1 MSKAASIEEI
11 FPLSPLQK
19 GLLFHTLFEPSEA
32 VYFEQL
38 TCELHGRFDE
48 AAFAET
54 WRLLVSRH
62 PILRTAFVWKGQR
75 EPVQVVHRTLE
86 MPWRKED
93 WRTFSPAQ
101 QAEKLTAFLAED
113 RKRGFEPNRAPLMRL
128 ATLRLSETVWQLVWS
143 HHHLLLDG
151 WSLPLLLREFGVAY
165 AAFSTGQTPALPPA
179 RPFGAYLQWLQ
190 KRDASRDEHFWREQL
205 RGFSVPTPL
214 TVDKPGP
221 AGKVHEV
228 IDFAIDETDTAR
240 LQQIAREQQVTLNTL
255 SQGAYALVLSRY
267 ASAEDVV
274 FGVTVSGRPADLN
287 GVENIVGLFI
297 NTLPLRVTVTDDAEA
312 GPWLRAL
319 QERQV
324 ALQEHGHA
332 ALSDIQ
338 GWSAVPR
345 GQQLFESLF
354 VFINY
359 PVDSALSNRFGD
371 LEPRQVHFVEQT
383 SYPLTIDVLPGPRLT
398 LRTSFDT
405 ARFDRETVLRL
416 LGHIR
421 QALLSLGRPG
431 VKLGQIEL
439 VAGAERAALL
449 AASTPTAP
457 VEDLRDG
464 SLHAWFAR
472 QAATTPDGIALSSE
486 SGTLTY
492 AELDRAANAIAHRLR
507 GLGVQRGTLVGLFLE
522 RDAPLLVGLLGILK
536 AGGAYLP
543 LDPIYPDDRLD
554 YTIED
559 SAIPVIITSSELSA
573 RLSNPMVMRLELDAG
588 CLFPAEGEEC
598 SPLPVV
604 NSPEDPA
611 YVIYT
616 SGSTGRPK
624 GCIVTHRNVLRLF
637 TATEVWYDFNPSDVW
652 TFFHSAAFDFS
663 VWEIWGALLYGG
675 RLVVV
680 PYFTSREPSAFCD
693 LLIRERVTILNQT
706 PSAFRQLMKA
716 EEQVADP
723 RALSLRY
730 VIFGGEALEFAS
742 LRSWFERHGD
752 TQPQLVNMYGITETT
767 VFTTYRPLRQ
777 ADAYEGRGSL
787 IGKPII
793 DTPLLVLD
801 SRGHLCPIGVP
812 GELNVAG
819 ISLAVGYL
827 NRPELTAQRFVPDP
841 HGVSANGKLYRSG
854 DLARRLADGDLDYL
868 GRIDDQVKIRGFRI
882 ELGEI
887 ENVLLMHPEVREAV
901 VLARADSPG
910 AEKRLV
916 AYVVPRGDE
925 RLTVDGMRDQL
936 LTRLPEYMVPS
947 SLVVLDAFPLTAN
960 GKIDRRALPEP
971 SGLLADVSAE
981 HVEPRTERERILA
994 EIWSTT
1000 LGVERV
1006 GVTAS
1011 YFALGGDS
1019 IMGITVCSR
1028 ARERGIEF
1036 SLQDLFEKQTIAAL
1050 AAETD
1055 GAESGAAGFAT
1066 SVAPT
1071 EAASG
1076 APASAS
1082 SPKAEAASLAP
1093 FALLSAGDR
1102 ARLPGGIE
1110 DAYPV
1115 TRLQAGMLFHSQS
1128 DSGGAL
1134 YHDVF
1139 SHHLRGPL
1147 DLGALQQELDALV
1160 QRHAVL
1166 RTSFDLATFS
1176 EPLQIVHA
1184 QARWP
1189 LVSGDLAHLAP
1200 AAQEEWLDRF
1210 VHDEAQRAFDWSR
1223 PPLVRAYVHRR
1234 GPDEFQFT
1242 LALHHAIVDGW
1253 TLASLLTELFQHYL
1267 ARIGK
1272 GDAPV
1277 PAPAI
1282 PVAYRDYVALERAAL
1297 ADAATRRFWE
1307 QALEGAEL
1315 LELPRPGPGGSPRP
1329 GMVQRPLAIPAA
1341 LSTALTRVAEGLGV
1355 PLKSVLLAAHAR
1367 VLAALGGNHDV
1378 VTGLVTNGRP
1388 EVAGAER
1395 IAGLFLNTVPFRVR
1409 LEQVTSWTDL
1419 VRAVFAAETALLPH
1433 RRLPLAE
1440 IQKRQ
1445 GGAPLFATDFNF
1457 VHFHVYDALGG
1468 LSALERLGTRAREET
1483 NFTIAVNFGVDPKD
1497 GSLGGMAACSAE
1509 ALDARLIEAL
1519 PVLFRRVLEAIAE
1532 APTAEWR
1539 SLPLLTAPQRA
1550 AAFQEAVGESVDFAE
1565 DGRSLAALVSAQ
1577 VARTPQAPAVVSERE
1592 TLSYAELERRANQ
1605 LAHWLCRRGVRRDDR
1620 VAIALERSTDL
1631 VVALLGVLKAGA
1643 AYVPIDPSYPA
1654 GRVAEMVSD
1663 STARLVLAET
1673 RAIATGAV
1681 EWRSVWPE
1689 IAREATTAPTID
1701 ISPAQLAYVIFTS
1714 GSTGRPKGVAVS
1726 HSAIVNHMAWMQA
1739 TFPLSAA
1746 DAVLQKT
1753 PVSFDASVWEFWAP
1767 LLAGARLVMARPG
1780 GQHDPAYLAEAV
1792 RAHGITVLQLVP
1804 SVLDF
1809 FIEEAV
1815 RGGGSRLRRV
1825 FSGGEALRSATRDR
1839 FLTALPEVDLINL
1852 YGPAEA
1858 TIDAT
1863 FARCAAEGE
1872 VSLGAPVANAE
1883 VYLLGPDLEPVLPGV
1898 AGELCIG
1905 GALLARGYLGQA
1917 ALTAERFIPHPFS
1930 PVPGAR
1936 LYRTGDLARRGEDG
1950 RLYFIGRRD
1959 GQIKVRGQRVELGE
1973 LESRLAVLPDVAAAA
1988 AAVHEAASGGRQ
2000 IVAYV
2005 VAPTAFAEA
2014 EALASLRAILPDAL
2028 MPTRIVRLDRMPLTP
2043 GGKLD
2048 RRALPAPEVE
2058 AVSSRGARTAPRT
2071 DAERAVAQAW
2081 CRTLAVREAFLE
2093 DDFFHAG
2100 GDSILSLRLVS
2111 LLAQAG
2117 WRLGAADVFGSPTL
2131 AGLAARLRP
2140 LSATTA
2146 DLQYDAADVPL
2157 TPIQRE
2163 FFALGAPTPG
2173 YWNQAVAVTTRP
2185 EVGFAALRDA
2195 WRAVLTRHAAFRLRF
2210 ERSGQAWRQRLVEVA
2225 DAIPDLAEVK
2235 APAPGAAAMAA
2246 AMAREA
2252 AALQRSLQL
2261 ESGPVVRACW
2271 IAGSAGERGRLIA
2284 VAHHLVIDA
2293 VSWRIIFADVASALL
2308 GEAVPPVAVPFPAWA
2323 AAGARRDFSAARDF
2337 WRSEAARKAAALPS
2351 DVAAG
2356 VADNRESEAGSVSVI
2371 LPRMETV
2378 RLLERSGVRA
2388 RSRIDEMLLSALL
2401 AAVQEWT
2408 ARTTVRVNLESHGR
2422 DALGET
2428 IDVSRTVGWFT
2439 ALYPVTLETTPDA
2452 TPAERL
2458 ADVKERVRAAT
2469 AHGPAYGWLRHGA
2482 GGEALAAPA
2491 EISFNYLGRLDLALE
2506 AEGPFAPAAEPIG
2519 PDHSPDSPRAHALD
2533 ITAAVGN
2540 EGLRIECAFGT
2551 RRHRRETIERL
2562 LARMLRELHDLAAQL
2577 ADDAGGRWTPA
2588 PSDFPLAR
2596 LDRPQLA
2603 ALLAERADVEDVWTL
2618 APLQEGMLVHALH
2631 EGVAGV
2637 YTQQLVIEIAGEMDE
2652 SRLRAAWQQ
2661 VMRRHSI
2668 LRVAFAW
2675 DGLAE
2680 PRQVVASSLE
2690 VDWTTQDW
2698 STRPAG
2704 DREAAWADWLEQDR
2718 RRGFDLSHAPLWRV
2732 AWCRFGPATGRLVFT
2747 HHHLLLDGWSLPLLL
2762 RDLKLAWSRQPLPPG
2777 ASYRDFVAWLARR
2790 EPAVAEAFWRRTLA
2804 GVSEAPPL
2812 RLGEPPT
2819 RPAPAGVS
2827 HASARVVLE
2836 GAEHAALLRFVRQS
2850 GLTLSTCVQA
2860 AWGLVLGR
2868 HLGVDEAVIGVVVSG
2883 RPEDLA
2889 GVDGIVGLF
2898 INTLPI
2904 RVPVVAPETV
2914 RAWLRRLQDSSVGL
2928 RAHQSSRLVDV
2939 LGWSGLPRGRALFE
2953 TALVF
2958 ENYPLGAAEEG
2969 TAEGLRFGRI
2979 SAHEQTNFP
2988 LTIYAEPGEQLVLR
3002 FDYAVDRFTD
3012 GAIRSV
3018 AEQMRQ
3024 VLAQLAVE
3032 AERPVAAVSLV
3043 APDESQRLAAMGD
3056 FHPRDGWDRRAVHQ
3070 RVAEQAQRSPNAAA
3084 IVACGM
3090 DGAEA
3095 ASLTRGDLEV
3105 RAGKLAQVLAARGAG
3120 PGRLVGVCLERS
3132 PEMVVALLA
3141 ILKTGA
3147 AYVPLDPG
3155 FPLARLQAMQEESG
3169 LTLVVTEQAQAAR
3182 AGLFPARVQR
3192 VLVDAEAF
3200 AIAAAPVWATPHE
3213 SQPDELAYVIFT
3225 SGSTGRPKGV
3235 QVTHGALANF
3245 LGHFAESPGMT
3256 EKDVILAVTTL
3267 SFDIAGLELFL
3278 PLVTGAR
3285 LALASRETAADASRL
3300 GAALVRSGA
3309 TILQATPAT
3318 WRLLLAAEWRPPVKL
3333 QAWCGGE
3340 AMPGDLAA
3348 ALLERGCELWNLY
3361 GPTETTIWSTTRRV
3375 TAAADATFVGAP
3387 IAHTLV
3393 RILDAGL
3400 HPVPI
3405 GVAGQLFIGG
3415 DGLARGYLGRPDLT
3429 AERFVPDPFG
3439 VPGSR
3444 LYATGDLVRRTT
3456 AGEIEFLGRI
3466 DQQVKLRGFR
3476 IELAEIETAMREYV
3490 GVTGAAV
3497 ALREDRPG
3505 DKRLVGYLVASPA
3518 PDLVALRAALRDR
3531 LPDYMVPA
3539 TFVLLSQL
3547 PLTPNGKLDRRALPV
3562 PAEDALSPD
3571 FVAPRDDVEKAI
3583 AAVMQEILG
3592 AARVGATD
3600 NFFDLGGHSLLA
3612 AQVLARVR
3620 QVFQIELPLRVF
3632 FETATPERIARA
3644 LVAAETA
3651 PGRARRTAQVWLQV
3665 RALSPE
3671 DRARLLA
3678 QRRSP
3683 NS

>member
-1 MSKAASIEEI
+1 MIKAASIEEI

-93 WRTFSPAQ
+93 WREFTPAQ
-101 QAEKLTAFLAED
+101 QAEKLKDFLADD

-165 AAFSTGQTPALPPA
+165 GAFSTGRSPALPPA

-190 KRDASRDEHFWREQL
+190 KRDASRDEQFWRDQL

-228 IDFAIDETDTAR
+228 IDFAIDEADTAR
-240 LQQIAREQQVTLNTL
+240 LQQIARDHQVTLNTL

-267 ASAEDVV
+267 ASTEDVI
-274 FGVTVSGRPADLN
+274 FGVTVSGRPADLA

-319 QERQV
+319 QDRQV

-338 GWSAVPR
+338 GWSSVPR

-359 PVDSALSNRFGD
+359 PVDSALSHRFGD

-383 SYPLTIDVLPGPRLT
+383 SYPLTIDVLPGPKLT

-431 VKLGQIEL
+431 IQLGQIEL

-449 AASTPTAP
+449 AASTPPAP

-464 SLHAWFAR
+464 SLHAWFVR

-492 AELDRAANAIAHRLR
+492 AELDRASNAIAHRLR
-507 GLGVQRGTLVGLFLE
+507 GFGVQRGTLVGLFLE

-559 SAIPVIITSSELSA
+559 SAIPVIITSSELSS
-573 RLSNPMVMRLELDAG
+573 RLSNPMVMRLELDAS
-588 CLFPAEGEEC
+588 CLHPAEGEDC

-637 TATEVWYDFNPSDVW
+637 TATEVWYDFNPRDVW

-680 PYFTSREPSAFCD
+680 PYFTSREPAAFCD

-706 PSAFRQLMKA
+706 PSAFRQLMKV
-716 EEQVADP
+716 EEQVPDA

-801 SRGHLCPIGVP
+801 TRGHLCPIGVP

-819 ISLAVGYL
+819 VSLAVGYL

-887 ENVLLMHPEVREAV
+887 ENVLLMHPDVREAV

-916 AYVVPRGDE
+916 AYVVPRGEE
-925 RLTVDGMRDQL
+925 RLTVDVMRDHL

-947 SLVVLDAFPLTAN
+947 ALVVLDSFPLTAN

-1000 LGVERV
+1000 LGVDRV

-1036 SLQDLFEKQTIAAL
+1036 SLQDLFEKQTVAAL
-1050 AAETD
+1050 AAEPETARAD
-1055 GAESGAAGFAT
+1055 GHSAT
-1066 SVAPT
+1066 TGSMAPT
-1071 EAASG
+1071 TAVGNAASVVSA
-1076 APASAS
+1076 APGV
-1082 SPKAEAASLAP
+1082 ESLAP

-1128 DSGGAL
+1128 DAGGAL

-1147 DLGALQQELDALV
+1147 DLGALQLELDALV

-1166 RTSFDLATFS
+1166 RTSFDLATFA
-1176 EPLQIVHA
+1176 EPLQLVHS

-1189 LVSGDLAHLAP
+1189 LVSGDLAHLSAV
-1200 AAQEEWLDRF
+1200 AQEEWLDRF

-1272 GDAPV
+1272 GDAP
-1277 PAPAI
+1277 PALPAI
-1282 PVAYRDYVALERAAL
+1282 PVGYRDYVALERGAL
-1297 ADAATRRFWE
+1297 ADATTRHFWE
-1307 QALEGAEL
+1307 QTLEGAEL
-1315 LELPRPGPGGSPRP
+1315 LDLPRPGPGSASRA
-1329 GMVQRPLAIPAA
+1329 GMVQRPLVIPSA
-1341 LSTALTRVAEGLGV
+1341 LSASLTRVAEGLGV
-1355 PLKSVLLAAHAR
+1355 PLKSVLLTAHAR
-1367 VLAALGGNHDV
+1367 VLAALGGSHDV

-1395 IAGLFLNTVPFRVR
+1395 IAGLFLNTVPFRAR
-1409 LEQVTSWTDL
+1409 LDEATTWADL
-1419 VRAVFAAETALLPH
+1419 VRSVFAAETALLPH

-1497 GSLGGMAACSAE
+1497 GSLGGVAACSGE
-1509 ALDARLIEAL
+1509 ALDARLIEAI
-1519 PVLFRRVLEAIAE
+1519 PALFSRVLEAIAE
-1532 APTAEWR
+1532 TPTSPWR
-1539 SLPLLTAPQRA
+1539 SLSLLPAPQRVATLLDA
-1550 AAFQEAVGESVDFAE
+1550 AGESVDFVE
-1565 DGRSLAALVSAQ
+1565 EGRSLAALISAQ
-1577 VARTPQAPAVVSERE
+1577 VAQTPQAPAVVSEHE
-1592 TLSYAELERRANQ
+1592 TLEYAELERRANQ
-1605 LAHWLCRRGVRRDDR
+1605 VAHWLRRRGVGRDDR
-1620 VAIALERSTDL
+1620 VAVALERSTDL
-1631 VVALLGVLKAGA
+1631 VVALLGVMKAGA
-1643 AYVPIDPSYPA
+1643 AYVPIDPTYPA
-1654 GRVAEMVSD
+1654 GRVAEMLSD
-1663 STARLVLAET
+1663 SAARLVLAEMD
-1673 RAIATGAV
+1673 ALAPGAV
-1681 EWRSVWPE
+1681 EWRSAWRE
-1689 IAREATTAPTID
+1689 MMREAATSPVVE
-1701 ISPAQLAYVIFTS
+1701 ISPDQLAYVIFTS

-1726 HSAIVNHMAWMQA
+1726 HAAIVNHMAWMQA

-1792 RAHGITVLQLVP
+1792 RLHGVTVLQLVP

-1815 RGGGSRLRRV
+1815 RAGVSPLRRV
-1825 FSGGEALRSATRDR
+1825 FSGGEALRSSTRDR
-1839 FLTALPEVDLINL
+1839 FLTALPEVALINL

-1863 FARCAAEGE
+1863 FERCDSKGE
-1872 VSLGAPVANAE
+1872 VSLGTPVANAE
-1883 VYLLGPDLEPVLPGV
+1883 VYLLDPDLEPVLPGV

-1905 GALLARGYLGQA
+1905 GVLLARGYLGQA

-1950 RLYFIGRRD
+1950 RLYFVGRRD
-1959 GQIKVRGQRVELGE
+1959 GQIKIRGQRVELGE
-1973 LESRLAVLPDVAAAA
+1973 LESRLASLPGVASAA
-1988 AAVHEAASGGRQ
+1988 AAVREGASGARQ

-2005 VAPTAFAEA
+2005 VVSATFAEA
-2014 EALASLRAILPDAL
+2014 EALAALRSVLPDVLIPA
-2028 MPTRIVRLDRMPLTP
+2028 RVIRLDRLPLTP

-2048 RRALPAPEVE
+2048 RRALPVPEAE
-2058 AVSSRGARTAPRT
+2058 AITGRGERTAPRSE
-2071 DAERAVAQAW
+2071 AERAVAQAW

-2093 DDFFHAG
+2093 DNFFAAG

-2117 WRLGAADVFGSPTL
+2117 WRLGAGDVFISPTL
-2131 AGLAARLRP
+2131 AGLAALVRP
-2140 LSATTA
+2140 LSAATA

-2195 WRAVLTRHAAFRLRF
+2195 WRAVLSRHAAFRLRF
-2210 ERSGQAWRQRLVEVA
+2210 ERTGGGWRQRLVEGA
-2225 DAIPDLAEVK
+2225 GAIPDLVEVK
-2235 APAPGAAAMAA
+2235 VPVAGPVAMAA

-2252 AALQRSLQL
+2252 AALQRSLHL
-2261 ESGPVVRACW
+2261 DSGPVVRACW
-2271 IAGSAGERGRLIA
+2271 IPGSAGERGRLIA
-2284 VAHHLVIDA
+2284 VAHHLVVDA
-2293 VSWRIIFADVASALL
+2293 VSWRILFADVASALL
-2308 GEAVPPVAVPFPAWA
+2308 GEAVPPVVVPFPAWA
-2323 AAGARRDFSAARDF
+2323 AAGARRDFSAAREF
-2337 WRSEAARKAAALPS
+2337 WRSEAARVPGTLPS
-2351 DVAAG
+2351 DLTED
-2356 VADNRESEAGSVSVI
+2356 VADNREADASSVSVT
-2371 LPRMETV
+2371 LPRAETM
-2378 RLLERSGVRA
+2378 RLVERSGVRA

-2408 ARTTVRVNLESHGR
+2408 GRPAVRVNLESHGR
-2422 DALGET
+2422 DALDET

-2439 ALYPVTLETTPDA
+2439 ALYPVTLETAADA
-2452 TPAERL
+2452 TPSERL

-2469 AHGPAYGWLRHGA
+2469 AHGPAYGWLRHGP
-2482 GGEALAAPA
+2482 GGDALAATA

-2506 AEGPFAPAAEPIG
+2506 AEGPFAPATEPIG

-2533 ITAAVGN
+2533 FTAAVGH
-2540 EGLRIECAFGT
+2540 EGLRIECFFGT
-2551 RRHRRETIERL
+2551 RRHQRATLDRL
-2562 LARMLRELHDLAAQL
+2562 LARMLQELSTLAAQL
-2577 ADDAGGRWTPA
+2577 ADGATARWSPA

-2596 LDRPQLA
+2596 LDRPQIATLV
-2603 ALLAERADVEDVWTL
+2603 AERGEVEDVWTL
-2618 APLQEGMLVHALH
+2618 SPLQEGMLVHALH

-2652 SRLRAAWQQ
+2652 SRLRAAWQE

-2675 DGLAE
+2675 EGLPA
-2680 PRQVVASSLE
+2680 PRQVVASALDL
-2690 VDWTTQDW
+2690 DWTTSDW
-2698 STRPAG
+2698 SGRPAAE
-2704 DREAAWADWLEQDR
+2704 RESAWTAWLDEDR
-2718 RRGFDLSHAPLWRV
+2718 RRGFDLSRAPLWRV
-2732 AWCRFGPATGRLVFT
+2732 AWCRFGATTGRLVFT

-2762 RDLKLAWSRQPLPPG
+2762 RDLKLAWSRRALPAG

-2790 EPAVAEAFWRRTLA
+2790 EPAAAESFWRRYLA
-2804 GVSEAPPL
+2804 GVTEAPPL
-2812 RLGEPPT
+2812 RLGEPPV
-2819 RPAPAGVS
+2819 APAASGVT
-2827 HASARVVLE
+2827 HASAKVVLQ
-2836 GAEHAALLRFVRQS
+2836 GAEHAALLRFARQS

-2883 RPEDLA
+2883 RPEDLP

-2904 RVPVVAPETV
+2904 RVPAASHASV
-2914 RAWLRRLQDSSVGL
+2914 RTWLRRLQDDSVGL

-2969 TAEGLRFGRI
+2969 AAEGLRFGRI
-2979 SAHEQTNFP
+2979 SAHEQTHFP
-2988 LTIYAEPGEQLVLR
+2988 LTVYAEPGEHLVLR
-3002 FDYAVDRFTD
+3002 LDYAVDRFTE
-3012 GAIRSV
+3012 GTIRAV
-3018 AEQMRQ
+3018 AEHLRQ
-3024 VLAQLAVE
+3024 ILATLAME
-3032 AERPVAAVSLV
+3032 ADRPVGALSLV
-3043 APDESQRLAAMGD
+3043 AADEARRLAMAGD
-3056 FHPRDGWDRRAVHQ
+3056 FLPRAGWDRRPVHL
-3070 RVAEQAQRSPNAAA
+3070 RVAEQAQRAPDAPS
-3084 IVACGM
+3084 IVPCGTS
-3090 DGAEA
+3090 GAEA
-3095 ASLTRGDLEV
+3095 AGLTRGELEE
-3105 RAGKLAQVLAARGAG
+3105 RAARLAHLLAARGAG
-3120 PGRLVGVCLERS
+3120 PGQLVGVCLERS

-3141 ILKTGA
+3141 ILQTGA

-3155 FPLARLQAMQEESG
+3155 FPLARLQVMQEESG
-3169 LTLVVTEQAQAAR
+3169 LRLVVTETAQADR
-3182 AGLFPARVQR
+3182 AGLFPAGVQCVR
-3192 VLVDAEAF
+3192 LDAEASTLAKASVRF
-3200 AIAAAPVWATPHE
+3200 AAHP
-3213 SQPDELAYVIFT
+3213 SRSDELAYVIFT

-3245 LGHFAESPGMT
+3245 LSHFAESPGLS
-3256 EKDVILAVTTL
+3256 EKDTILAVTTL

-3285 LALASRETAADASRL
+3285 LAVASRETAADATRL
-3300 GAALVRSGA
+3300 TAALARSGA

-3318 WRLLLAAEWRPPVKL
+3318 WRLLLAADWRPQTRL

-3340 AMPGDLAA
+3340 AMPSDLAA
-3348 ALLERGCELWNLY
+3348 DLLERGCDLWNLY
-3361 GPTETTIWSTTRRV
+3361 GPTETTIWSTTRRI
-3375 TAAADATFVGAP
+3375 TAAAEAAFVGAP
-3387 IAHTLV
+3387 LAHTTV
-3393 RILDAGL
+3393 RILDAGFN
-3400 HPVPI
+3400 PVPA

-3415 DGLARGYLGRPDLT
+3415 EGLARGYLGRPDLT
-3429 AERFVPDPFG
+3429 AERFVPDPLG
-3439 VPGSR
+3439 APGSR
-3444 LYATGDLVRRTT
+3444 LYATGDLVRRT
-3456 AGEIEFLGRI
+3456 AADELEFLGRI

-3476 IELAEIETAMREYV
+3476 IELAEIEAALRQHP

-3505 DKRLVGYLVASPA
+3505 EKRLVAYLVAEPL
-3518 PDLVALRAALRDR
+3518 PDLVALRGALRER
-3531 LPDYMVPA
+3531 LPDYMIPA
-3539 TFVLLSQL
+3539 AFVTLTQL
-3547 PLTPNGKLDRRALPV
+3547 PLTPNGKLDRRALPA
-3562 PAEDALSPD
+3562 PAADALTSE
-3571 FVAPRDDVEKAI
+3571 FVAPRDDIEKAV
-3583 AAVMQEILG
+3583 AAAMQEILG
-3592 AARVGATD
+3592 VARVGAND

-3612 AQVLARVR
+3612 AQVLARLR

-3632 FETATPERIARA
+3632 FETATPERLAQA
-3644 LVAAETA
+3644 LVAAESA

-3671 DRARLLA
+3671 ERARLLA
-3678 QRRSP
+3678 QRRGT

>member
-38 TCELHGRFDE
+38 TCELHGRFDQ

-86 MPWRKED
+86 MPWRQED
-93 WRTFSPAQ
+93 WREFSPAQ
-101 QAEKLTAFLAED
+101 QAEKLAAFLADD

-190 KRDASRDEHFWREQL
+190 KRDASRDEQFWREQL

-228 IDFAIDETDTAR
+228 IDFAIDEADTAR
-240 LQQIAREQQVTLNTL
+240 LQQIARDQQVTLNTL

-274 FGVTVSGRPADLN
+274 FGVTVSGRPADLA

-405 ARFDRETVLRL
+405 ARFDRDTVLRL

-449 AASTPTAP
+449 ALSTPPAP

-464 SLHAWFAR
+464 SLHAWFTR

-573 RLSNPMVMRLELDAG
+573 RLSNPMVMRLELDAA

-637 TATEVWYDFNPSDVW
+637 TATEVWYDFNPTDVW

-723 RALSLRY
+723 HALSLRY

-767 VFTTYRPLRQ
+767 VFTTYRPLRK

-801 SRGHLCPIGVP
+801 GRGHLCPIGVP

-916 AYVVPRGDE
+916 AYVVPRGEE
-925 RLTVDGMRDQL
+925 RLTVDLMRDHL

-947 SLVVLDAFPLTAN
+947 ALVVLDAFPLTAN

-1000 LGVERV
+1000 LGVDRV

-1036 SLQDLFEKQTIAAL
+1036 SLQDLFEKQTVAAL
-1050 AAETD
+1050 AAEPD
-1055 GAESGAAGFAT
+1055 GVESAAAAAPAQ
-1066 SVAPT
+1066 VAFG
-1071 EAASG
+1071 EAA
-1076 APASAS
+1076 APVAG
-1082 SPKAEAASLAP
+1082 SPRTGEASLAP

-1102 ARLPGGIE
+1102 ARLPGGLE

-1176 EPLQIVHA
+1176 EPLQLVHA

-1253 TLASLLTELFQHYL
+1253 TLASLLTELFQNYL

-1272 GDAPV
+1272 GDAPAV
-1277 PAPAI
+1277 APAI
-1282 PVAYRDYVALERAAL
+1282 PVGYRDYVALERAAL
-1297 ADAATRRFWE
+1297 ADAGTRRFWE

-1315 LELPRPGPGGSPRP
+1315 LDLPRPGPGSSSRL
-1329 GMVQRPLAIPAA
+1329 GMVQRPLVMSAA
-1341 LSTALTRVAEGLGV
+1341 LSAALTRVAEGLGV
-1355 PLKSVLLAAHAR
+1355 PLKSVLLTAHAR
-1367 VLAALGGNHDV
+1367 VLAALGGSHDV

-1395 IAGLFLNTVPFRVR
+1395 IAGLFLNTVPFRVQ
-1409 LEQVTSWTDL
+1409 LEHAASWADL

-1497 GSLGGMAACSAE
+1497 GSLGGVAACSGE
-1509 ALDARLIEAL
+1509 ALDARLIEAI
-1519 PVLFRRVLEAIAE
+1519 PGLFRRVLEAIAE
-1532 APTAEWR
+1532 APASEWR
-1539 SLPLLTAPQRA
+1539 ALPLLAGPQRA
-1550 AAFQEAVGESVDFAE
+1550 GVFLESLGESVDFAE
-1565 DGRSLAALVSAQ
+1565 EGRSLAALVSAQ
-1577 VARTPQAPAVVSERE
+1577 VARSPQAPAVVSERE
-1592 TLSYAELERRANQ
+1592 TVTYAELERRANQ
-1605 LAHWLCRRGVRRDDR
+1605 LAHWLRRRGVRHDDR
-1620 VAIALERSTDL
+1620 VAVALERSTDL

-1643 AYVPIDPSYPA
+1643 AYVPIDPAYPA
-1654 GRVAEMVSD
+1654 ARVAEMLQD
-1663 STARLVLAET
+1663 SASKLVLAET
-1673 RAIATGAV
+1673 SALASGAV

-1689 IAREATTAPTID
+1689 IAREATAAPAIE

-1714 GSTGRPKGVAVS
+1714 GSTGRPKGVAVP
-1726 HSAIVNHMAWMQA
+1726 HAAIVNHMAWMQA
-1739 TFPLSAA
+1739 TFPVSAA

-1792 RAHGITVLQLVP
+1792 RMHGVTVLQLVP

-1809 FIEEAV
+1809 FIEEVV
-1815 RGGGSRLRRV
+1815 RGGVPRLRRV
-1825 FSGGEALRSATRDR
+1825 FSGGEALRSSTRDR
-1839 FLTALPEVDLINL
+1839 FLTALPEVELVNL

-1863 FARCAAEGE
+1863 FARCAPEGE

-1917 ALTAERFIPHPFS
+1917 MLTAERFIPHPFS
-1930 PVPGAR
+1930 SVPGAR

-1950 RLYFIGRRD
+1950 GLYFVGRRD
-1959 GQIKVRGQRVELGE
+1959 GQVKIRGQRVELGE
-1973 LESRLAVLPDVAAAA
+1973 LESRLAVLSGVTAAA
-1988 AAVHEAASGGRQ
+1988 AAVREGTSGARQ

-2005 VAPTAFAEA
+2005 VAPAPFAENDA
-2014 EALASLRAILPDAL
+2014 IASLRAVLPDAL
-2028 MPTRIVRLDRMPLTP
+2028 IPARVVRLDRIPLTP

-2048 RRALPAPEVE
+2048 RRALPAPEAEVVTE
-2058 AVSSRGARTAPRT
+2058 RGNRTAPRT
-2071 DAERAVAQAW
+2071 EAERAVAQAW

-2093 DDFFHAG
+2093 DDFFQAG

-2117 WRLGAADVFGSPTL
+2117 WRLGAGDVFSSPTL
-2131 AGLAARLRP
+2131 AGLAARVRPVGAAAGELR
-2140 LSATTA
+2140 
-2146 DLQYDAADVPL
+2146 YDAADIPL

-2210 ERSGQAWRQRLVEVA
+2210 ARTGQGWTQRLVEVA
-2225 DAIPDLAEVK
+2225 DAIPDLVEVK
-2235 APAPGAAAMAA
+2235 TPAPGAAAMAA
-2246 AMAREA
+2246 AMTREA

-2271 IAGSAGERGRLIA
+2271 IAGGPGERGRLIA
-2284 VAHHLVIDA
+2284 VAHHLVVDA

-2308 GEAVPPVAVPFPAWA
+2308 GEGVPTVAVPFPAWA
-2323 AAGARRDFSAARDF
+2323 AAGARWDFSAARDF
-2337 WRSEAARKAAALPS
+2337 WRSEAARTAVTVPS
-2351 DVAAG
+2351 DGAAD
-2356 VADNRESEAGSVSVI
+2356 AAENREADAASVSVM
-2371 LPRMETV
+2371 LPRAETL
-2378 RLLERSGVRA
+2378 RLIERSGVRA
-2388 RSRIDEMLLSALL
+2388 RSRMDEMLLSALL

-2408 ARTTVRVNLESHGR
+2408 GRPTVRVNLESHGR

-2439 ALYPVTLETTPDA
+2439 ALYPVTLETAADA
-2452 TPAERL
+2452 TPSERL

-2469 AHGPAYGWLRHGA
+2469 AHGPAYGWLRHA
-2482 GGEALAAPA
+2482 PGGDVLAAPA

-2506 AEGPFAPAAEPIG
+2506 AAGPFAPAAEAIG

-2533 ITAAVGN
+2533 FTAAVGN
-2540 EGLRIECAFGT
+2540 EGLRIECTFGT
-2551 RRHRRETIERL
+2551 RRHQRATLERL
-2562 LARMLRELHDLAAQL
+2562 LERMLRELHELSALL
-2577 ADDAGGRWTPA
+2577 ADGAAGRWSPA

-2603 ALLAERADVEDVWTL
+2603 ALLAERGEVEDVWTL

-2652 SRLRAAWQQ
+2652 SRLRSAWQA
-2661 VMRRHSI
+2661 VMRRHAI

-2675 DGLAE
+2675 DGLPA
-2680 PRQVVASSLE
+2680 PRQVVASSLDI
-2690 VDWTTQDW
+2690 DWTTSDW
-2698 STRPAG
+2698 SGRPAAE
-2704 DREAAWADWLEQDR
+2704 REAAWTAWLEADR

-2732 AWCRFGPATGRLVFT
+2732 AWCRFGAATGRLVFT

-2762 RDLKLAWSRQPLPPG
+2762 RDLKLAWSRQPLAPG
-2777 ASYRDFVAWLARR
+2777 PSYRDFVAWLARR
-2790 EPAVAEAFWRRTLA
+2790 EPAAAESFWRRTLA

-2812 RLGEPPT
+2812 RLGEPPAVM
-2819 RPAPAGVS
+2819 APAGVS
-2827 HASARVVLE
+2827 HASAKVVLD
-2836 GAEHAALLRFVRQS
+2836 GSEHAALLRFARQN

-2883 RPEDLA
+2883 RPEDLP
-2889 GVDGIVGLF
+2889 GVDGMVGLF

-2904 RVPVVAPETV
+2904 RVPVASRETV
-2914 RAWLRRLQDSSVGL
+2914 RAWLRRLQDESVGL

-2988 LTIYAEPGEQLVLR
+2988 LTVYAEPGEQLALR
-3002 FDYAVDRFTD
+3002 FDYAVDRFTHE
-3012 GAIRSV
+3012 AIRSV
-3018 AEQMRQ
+3018 AEHLRQ
-3024 VLAQLAVE
+3024 VLATLAVE
-3032 AERPVAAVSLV
+3032 AERPVEAVSLV
-3043 APDESQRLAAMGD
+3043 ASEDARRLAAAGD
-3056 FHPRDGWDRRAVHQ
+3056 FRPRDEWDRRAVHQ
-3070 RVAEQAQRSPNAAA
+3070 RIAEQARRAPGATA
-3084 IVACGM
+3084 IVACGTE
-3090 DGAEA
+3090 GAEA
-3095 ASLTRGDLEV
+3095 ASLTRGELEA
-3105 RAGKLAQVLAARGAG
+3105 RAARLAHLLATRGAG
-3120 PGRLVGVCLERS
+3120 PGQLVGVCLERS

-3141 ILKTGA
+3141 ILRTGA

-3155 FPLARLQAMQEESG
+3155 FPIARLQAMQEESA
-3169 LTLVVTEQAQAAR
+3169 LTLVVTERSQNDR
-3182 AGLFPARVQR
+3182 PGLFSAGVQR
-3192 VLVDAEAF
+3192 VLVDAEA
-3200 AIAAAPVWATPHE
+3200 AGIAASPAH
-3213 SQPDELAYVIFT
+3213 SGSHKSHPDELAYVIFT

-3245 LGHFAESPGMT
+3245 LSHFAASPGIT
-3256 EKDVILAVTTL
+3256 EKEVLLAVTTL

-3300 GAALVRSGA
+3300 GAALARSGA

-3318 WRLLLAAEWRPPVKL
+3318 WRLLLAAEWRPQVTM

-3340 AMPGDLAA
+3340 AMPSDLAA

-3361 GPTETTIWSTTRRV
+3361 GPTETTIWSTTRRI
-3375 TAAADATFVGAP
+3375 TAAAEAAFVGAP
-3387 IAHTLV
+3387 IAHTIV

-3400 HPVPI
+3400 NPVPT
-3405 GVAGQLFIGG
+3405 GVAGQLFLGG
-3415 DGLARGYLGRPDLT
+3415 DGLARGYLGRADLT

-3444 LYATGDLVRRTT
+3444 LYATGDLVRRTA
-3456 AGEIEFLGRI
+3456 AGELEFLGRI

-3476 IELAEIETAMREYV
+3476 IELAEIETALRQCP

-3505 DKRLVGYLVASPA
+3505 DKRLVGYLVAGSA
-3518 PDLVALRAALRDR
+3518 PDLVALRAALRER
-3531 LPDYMVPA
+3531 LPDYMVPTA
-3539 TFVLLSQL
+3539 FVVLPQL
-3547 PLTPNGKLDRRALPV
+3547 PLTPNGKLDRRALPAPV
-3562 PAEDALSPD
+3562 TDASTVD
-3571 FVAPRDDVEKAI
+3571 FVAPRDDVEKAV
-3583 AAVMQEILG
+3583 AALMQEILG
-3592 AARVGATD
+3592 VERVGASD

-3612 AQVLARVR
+3612 AQVLARLR
-3620 QVFQIELPLRVF
+3620 QVFQIDLPLRVF

-3644 LVAAETA
+3644 LVAAEAA

-3678 QRRSP
+3678 QRRGS

>member
-1 MSKAASIEEI
+1 MSKSASIEEI

-19 GLLFHTLFEPSEA
+19 GLLFHTLFEPGEA

-48 AAFAET
+48 AAFAAT
-54 WRLLVSRH
+54 WRLLVARH

-75 EPVQVVHRTLE
+75 EPVQVVHRSLE
-86 MPWRKED
+86 MPWRAED
-93 WRTFSPAQ
+93 WREFSPAQ

-113 RKRGFEPNRAPLMRL
+113 RRRGFEPNRAPLMRL

-165 AAFSTGQTPALPPA
+165 AAFSTSRTPELPPA

-190 KRDASRDEHFWREQL
+190 KRDASRDEQFWREQL
-205 RGFSVPTPL
+205 RGFAVPTPL
-214 TVDKPGP
+214 TVDRPGP
-221 AGKVHEV
+221 SGKVHEV
-228 IDFAIDETDTAR
+228 IDFALDEADTAR
-240 LQQIAREQQVTLNTL
+240 LQQIARDQQVTLNTL

-267 ASAEDVV
+267 ASAEDIV
-274 FGVTVSGRPADLN
+274 FGVTVSGRPAELA

-312 GPWLRAL
+312 GPWLREL

-324 ALQEHGHA
+324 AMQEHGHA

-359 PVDSALSNRFGD
+359 PVDAALSHRFGD

-383 SYPLTIDVLPGPRLT
+383 SYPLTIDVLPGPKLT

-405 ARFDRETVLRL
+405 ARFERDAVLRL

-421 QALLSLGRPG
+421 QALLALGRPG
-431 VKLGQIEL
+431 VRLGQIEL

-449 AASTPTAP
+449 AASTPPAP

-464 SLHAWFAR
+464 SLHGWFAR

-492 AELDRAANAIAHRLR
+492 AQLDRAANAIAHRLR

-554 YTIED
+554 YTIDD
-559 SAIPVIITSSELSA
+559 SAIPVIITSYELSS
-573 RLSNPMVMRLELDAG
+573 RLSNPMVMRLELDAS
-588 CLFPAEGEEC
+588 CLFPAETEDGA
-598 SPLPVV
+598 PLPVV

-680 PYFTSREPSAFCD
+680 PYFTSREPAAFCD
-693 LLIRERVTILNQT
+693 LVIRERVTILNQT
-706 PSAFRQLMKA
+706 PSAFRQFMKA

-752 TQPQLVNMYGITETT
+752 TQPTLVNMYGITETT
-767 VFTTYRPLRQ
+767 VFTTYRPLSR
-777 ADAYEGRGSL
+777 ADAYEGRGSF
-787 IGKPII
+787 IGQPIV

-801 SRGHLCPIGVP
+801 VRGHLCPIGVP

-819 ISLAVGYL
+819 VSLAVGYL

-854 DLARRLADGDLDYL
+854 DLARRMADGDLDYL

-901 VLARADSPG
+901 VLARADAPG

-916 AYVVPRGDE
+916 AYVVPRGEE
-925 RLTVDGMRDQL
+925 RLTVEVMRDHL

-947 SLVVLDAFPLTAN
+947 ALVGLEAFPLTAN

-971 SGLLADVSAE
+971 SGLLAEVSAE

-994 EIWSTT
+994 DIWSTT

-1036 SLQDLFEKQTIAAL
+1036 SLQDLFEKQTIAEL
-1050 AAETD
+1050 AAEPVAD
-1055 GAESGAAGFAT
+1055 EVAAT
-1066 SVAPT
+1066 PD
-1071 EAASG
+1071 
-1076 APASAS
+1076 APAGTPTPAGDTG
-1082 SPKAEAASLAP
+1082 ASLMP
-1093 FALLSAGDR
+1093 FALLTAEDR
-1102 ARLPGGIE
+1102 ARLPGGLE

-1115 TRLQAGMLFHSQS
+1115 TRLQAGMLFHSES
-1128 DSGGAL
+1128 ASGGAL

-1166 RTSFDLATFS
+1166 RTSFDLAAFS
-1176 EPLQIVHA
+1176 EPLQLVQG

-1189 LVSGDLAHLAP
+1189 LVSGDLAHLTP
-1200 AAQEEWLDRF
+1200 SAQEEWLDRF
-1210 VHDEAQRAFDWSR
+1210 VHDEAQRTFDWTR

-1234 GPDEFQFT
+1234 GPEEFQFT
-1242 LALHHAIVDGW
+1242 LALHHAIIDGW
-1253 TLASLLTELFQHYL
+1253 SLASLLTELFVHYL
-1267 ARIGK
+1267 ARIGR
-1272 GDAPV
+1272 GEP
-1277 PAPAI
+1277 PAATAAI
-1282 PVAYRDYVALERAAL
+1282 PVGYRDYVALERAAL
-1297 ADAATRRFWE
+1297 ADAATRRFWAE
-1307 QALEGAEL
+1307 TLDGAEL
-1315 LELPRPGPGGSPRP
+1315 LELPGAGGGTRARA
-1329 GMVQRPLAIPAA
+1329 GVVQRPLVLPAA
-1341 LSTALTRVAEGLGV
+1341 LAAALTRTAESLGV

-1367 VLAALGGNHDV
+1367 VLAALGGRDDI

-1395 IAGLFLNTVPFRVR
+1395 ILGLFLNTVPLRVELDR
-1409 LEQVTSWTDL
+1409 VDTWADL
-1419 VRAVFAAETALLPH
+1419 VRSVFAAEKALLPH
-1433 RRLPLAE
+1433 RWLPLAE
-1440 IQKRQ
+1440 MQKRQ
-1445 GGAPLFATDFNF
+1445 GGGPLFTTDFNF
-1457 VHFHVYDALGG
+1457 VNFHVYDALGG
-1468 LSALERLGTRAREET
+1468 LQALERLDTRAREET
-1483 NFTIAVNFGVDPKD
+1483 NFTIAVNFGVDPND
-1497 GSLGGMAACSAE
+1497 GSLGGMAACDSG

-1519 PVLFRRVLEAIAE
+1519 PALFGRVLEAIATT
-1532 APTAEWR
+1532 PTAAWR
-1539 SLPLLTAPQRA
+1539 ALPLLPDGPRTAALAEA
-1550 AAFQEAVGESVDFAE
+1550 AGDMGEFAE
-1565 DGRSLAALVSAQ
+1565 EGFSIAALVSAQ
-1577 VARTPQAPAVVSERE
+1577 AARTPAAPAAVGDDG
-1592 TLSYAELERRANQ
+1592 TLSYEELERRANQ
-1605 LAHWLCRRGVRRDDR
+1605 LAHWLRSRGVGRDDR
-1620 VAIALERSTDL
+1620 VAIAMERSTHL

-1643 AYVPIDPSYPA
+1643 AYVPIDPAYPA
-1654 GRVAEMVSD
+1654 GRVAEMLTD
-1663 STARLVLAET
+1663 SGARLALAES
-1673 RAIATGAV
+1673 AAFAAGAV
-1681 EWRSVWPE
+1681 AWGATWPE
-1689 IAREATTAPTID
+1689 IAREATTAPAVEILG
-1701 ISPAQLAYVIFTS
+1701 AQLAYVIFTS

-1726 HSAIVNHMAWMQA
+1726 QAALVNHMAWMQA
-1739 TFPLSAA
+1739 AFPLSAE

-1767 LLAGARLVMARPG
+1767 LMAGARLVITRPG
-1780 GQHDPAYLAEAV
+1780 AQHDPAMLAEIV
-1792 RAHGITVLQLVP
+1792 RAQGVTVLQLVP

-1815 RGGGSRLRRV
+1815 RSTVPSLRRV
-1825 FSGGEALRSATRDR
+1825 FSGGEALRTATRDR
-1839 FLTALPEVDLINL
+1839 FLTALPDVALINL

-1863 FARCAAEGE
+1863 FERCAPEGE
-1872 VSLGAPVANAE
+1872 VSLGSPVANAE
-1883 VYLLGPDLEPVLPGV
+1883 VYLLGANLEPVLPGV
-1898 AGELCIG
+1898 VGELCIG
-1905 GALLARGYLGQA
+1905 GAPLARGYLDQP

-1930 PVPGAR
+1930 REPGAR
-1936 LYRTGDLARRGEDG
+1936 LYRTGDLARRDEDG
-1950 RLYFIGRRD
+1950 RLRFVGRRD
-1959 GQIKVRGQRVELGE
+1959 GQIKIRGQRVELGE
-1973 LESRLAVLPDVAAAA
+1973 LEARLAALPGVTAAA
-1988 AAVHEAASGGRQ
+1988 AAVHDGAHGARR
-2000 IVAYV
+2000 IAVYV
-2005 VAPTAFAEA
+2005 VASSDFHEA
-2014 EALASLRAILPDAL
+2014 AALAALRANLPEALVPATIG
-2028 MPTRIVRLDRMPLTP
+2028 RLDRMPLTP

-2048 RRALPAPEVE
+2048 RRALPAPD
-2058 AVSSRGARTAPRT
+2058 AVVPTEGGPRTAPRT
-2071 DAERAVAQAW
+2071 EAERAMAQAW
-2081 CRTLAVREAFLE
+2081 GRTLAVRDASLE
-2093 DDFFHAG
+2093 DDFFQAG

-2117 WRLGAADVFGSPTL
+2117 WRLRAGDVFTSPTL
-2131 AGLAARLRP
+2131 GGLAALARP
-2140 LSATTA
+2140 LGATAPELHFDPA
-2146 DLQYDAADVPL
+2146 DIPL

-2163 FFALGAPTPG
+2163 FFALASPTPG

-2185 EVGFAALRDA
+2185 EVGFGALREA
-2195 WRAVLTRHAAFRLRF
+2195 WRAVLSRHAAFRLRF
-2210 ERSGQAWRQRLVEVA
+2210 TRGAGGWKQSLVETAEAV
-2225 DAIPDLAEVK
+2225 PDLIEIPT
-2235 APAPGAAAMAA
+2235 PAPGAPALAA

-2252 AALQRSLQL
+2252 AALQQSLDL
-2261 ESGPVVRACW
+2261 AAGPLVRACW
-2271 IAGSAGERGRLIA
+2271 IPAARGESGRLIA

-2293 VSWRIIFADVASALL
+2293 VSWRIIFAEVAAALL
-2308 GEAVPPVAVPFPAWA
+2308 GEAVPPAAVSFPAWA
-2323 AAGARRDFSAARDF
+2323 AAAARRDFAAAREF
-2337 WRSEAARKAAALPS
+2337 WRAEAARAAVPLPS
-2351 DVAAG
+2351 DFPAG
-2356 VADNRESEAGSVSVI
+2356 VAYNREAEAASV
-2371 LPRMETV
+2371 TV
-2378 RLLERSGVRA
+2378 TLSRADTTVLLERAGVTA

-2401 AAVQEWT
+2401 AAVQDWT
-2408 ARTTVRVNLESHGR
+2408 GRAAVRVNLESHGR

-2439 ALYPVTLETTPDA
+2439 ALYPVTLAA
-2452 TPAERL
+2452 TPGASLPERL
-2458 ADVKERVRAAT
+2458 AAVKERVRAAT
-2469 AHGPAYGWLRHGA
+2469 AHGAAYGWLRHAA
-2482 GGEALAAPA
+2482 GGDALAAPA

-2506 AEGPFAPAAEPIG
+2506 AEGPFAAAAESIG
-2519 PDHSPDSPRAHALD
+2519 PDHAPESPRAHALD
-2533 ITAAVGN
+2533 VMAAVGHD
-2540 EGLRIECAFGT
+2540 GLRIECIFGT
-2551 RRHRRETIERL
+2551 RRHERATVERL
-2562 LARMLRELHDLAAQL
+2562 LARMVRELGDLAAQL
-2577 ADDAGGRWTPA
+2577 RAASAVRWTAA
-2588 PSDFPLAR
+2588 PSDFPLAQ
-2596 LDRPQLA
+2596 LDQSQLTTV
-2603 ALLAERADVEDVWTL
+2603 LAERAGVEDIWTL
-2618 APLQEGMLVHALH
+2618 APLQEGMLVHAQY

-2637 YTQQLVIEIAGEMDE
+2637 YTQQLVIEIAGEVDE
-2652 SRLRAAWQQ
+2652 ARLRAAWET
-2661 VMRRHSI
+2661 VMRRHAI

-2675 DGLAE
+2675 EGLPGA
-2680 PRQVVASSLE
+2680 RQVVASAVELDWSTL
-2690 VDWTTQDW
+2690 DWTTQ
-2698 STRPAG
+2698 PAAE
-2704 DREAAWADWLEQDR
+2704 REAAWSTWLAEDR
-2718 RRGFDLSHAPLWRV
+2718 RRGFDLARAPLWRV
-2732 AWCRFGPATGRLVFT
+2732 AWARFGPTTGRLVFT

-2762 RDLKLAWSRQPLPPG
+2762 RDLKLAWSRQSLPAG
-2777 ASYRDFVAWLARR
+2777 ASYRDFVTWLTRR
-2790 EPAVAEAFWRRTLA
+2790 EPAAAEAFWRRYLA
-2804 GVSEAPPL
+2804 GVAEAPAL
-2812 RLGEPPT
+2812 ALGERPT
-2819 RPAPAGVS
+2819 PAAPGGPS
-2827 HASARVVLE
+2827 HASAKVVLE
-2836 GAEHAALLRFVRQS
+2836 GPAHTVLLRFVRQS

-2860 AWGLVLGR
+2860 AWGLVLSR
-2868 HLGVDEAVIGVVVSG
+2868 HLGVDEAVVGVVVSG
-2883 RPEDLA
+2883 RPEDLSGA
-2889 GVDGIVGLF
+2889 DGIVGLF
-2898 INTLPI
+2898 INTLPL
-2904 RVPVVAPETV
+2904 RVPAAAGEPV
-2914 RAWLRRLQDSSVGL
+2914 RAWLRRLQEDNVAL
-2928 RAHQSSRLVDV
+2928 RAHEASRLVDV

-2969 TAEGLRFGRI
+2969 SAAGLRFGRI

-2988 LTIYAEPGEQLVLR
+2988 LTVYAEPGEHLALR
-3002 FDYAVDRFTD
+3002 FDYAVDRFKEDT
-3012 GAIRSV
+3012 IRAV
-3018 AEQMRQ
+3018 AEQMRH
-3024 VLAQLAVE
+3024 VLAMLATEADLPVEALALVAADEARRLAVTGDY
-3032 AERPVAAVSLV
+3032 AVRP
-3043 APDESQRLAAMGD
+3043 E
-3056 FHPRDGWDRRAVHQ
+3056 WDRRAVHL
-3070 RVAEQAQRSPNAAA
+3070 RVADQARLTPSAAA
-3084 IVACGM
+3084 IVACG
-3090 DGAEA
+3090 DEETETAT
-3095 ASLTRGDLEV
+3095 LTRGELEA
-3105 RAGKLAQVLAARGAG
+3105 RAARLARLLATRGAG

-3169 LTLVVTEQAQAAR
+3169 LRLVVTAR
-3182 AGLFPARVQR
+3182 ALADRPGLFPAEVER
-3192 VLVDAEAF
+3192 VLIDAPT
-3200 AIAAAPVWATPHE
+3200 AAPATGPEDFAAHV
-3213 SQPDELAYVIFT
+3213 SRADELAYVIFT

-3235 QVTHGALANF
+3235 QVTHGALANV
-3245 LGHFAESPGMT
+3245 LGHFAESPGIV
-3256 EKDVILAVTTL
+3256 EKDTMLAVTTL

-3278 PLVTGAR
+3278 PLIAGAR
-3285 LALASRETAADASRL
+3285 LAVAARETAADAPRL
-3300 GAALVRSGA
+3300 VAALARSGA

-3318 WRLLLAAEWRPPVKL
+3318 WRLLLTVDWRPPTAL

-3340 AMPGDLAA
+3340 ALPTDLAA
-3348 ALLERGCELWNLY
+3348 ALLERGCDLWNLY
-3361 GPTETTIWSTTRRV
+3361 GPTETTIWSTARRI
-3375 TAAADATFVGAP
+3375 TTPAEAAFVGAP
-3387 IAHTLV
+3387 IAHTTV
-3393 RILDAGL
+3393 RIFDAGL
-3400 HPVPI
+3400 NPVPP

-3415 DGLARGYLGRPDLT
+3415 EGLARGYLGRPDLT
-3429 AERFVPDPFG
+3429 AEKFVPDPFG
-3439 VPGSR
+3439 APGAR
-3444 LYATGDLVRRTT
+3444 LYATGDLVQRTA
-3456 AGEIEFLGRI
+3456 AGELEFLGRI

-3476 IELAEIETAMREYV
+3476 IELGEIETALRLHP
-3490 GVTGAAV
+3490 GVSAAAV
-3497 ALREDRPG
+3497 AVREDRPG
-3505 DKRLVGYLVASPA
+3505 AKRLVGYLVADPA
-3518 PDLVALRAALRDR
+3518 LDLAALGAALRER

-3539 TFVLLSQL
+3539 VFVNLPQL
-3547 PLTPNGKLDRRALPV
+3547 PLTPNGKLDRRALPAPV
-3562 PAEDALSPD
+3562 DAVDATD
-3571 FVAPRDDVEKAI
+3571 FVAPRDEVEKAV
-3583 AAVMQEILG
+3583 ATVMQEVLEV
-3592 AARVGATD
+3592 ARVGAFD
-3600 NFFDLGGHSLLA
+3600 SFFDLGGHSLLA
-3612 AQVLARVR
+3612 AQVLARLR

-3632 FETATPERIARA
+3632 FETATPERVARA
-3644 LVAAETA
+3644 LVAAEPA
-3651 PGRARRTAQVWLQV
+3651 AGRARRTAQVWLQV

-3671 DRARLLA
+3671 ERGRLLA
-3678 QRRSP
+3678 QRRGGSA
-3683 NS
+3683 